1 MGLEPT
7 TIPTDEAT
15 WMIGETLQE
24 KTEIQLQDNF
34 TWINENFNRP
44 SIVRFRKP
52 HNGMNFQRVKSQ
64 QTITLDLHFQRVEG
78 ICAAI

>member
-15 WMIGETLQE
+15 WMRGETLQE

-34 TWINENFNRP
+34 T
-44 SIVRFRKP
+44 
-52 HNGMNFQRVKSQ
+52 
-64 QTITLDLHFQRVEG
+64 
-78 ICAAI
+78 